1 MQDKQQADDIR
12 AAAQMHVVICLQS
25 CQAVVELLSGG

>member
-1 MQDKQQADDIR
+1 MQDQQHTDDIR

-25 CQAVVELLSGG
+25 CQAVVELLIGG